1 MAEGKIVSGVGII
14 SVGYDYLKLTGFKL
28 LDGRDFSKALE
39 TDIYESII
47 VNETFIKMF
56 GWQKGVGKT
65 MFTTVTF
72 GKTKIIG
79 VLEDFHFRSLHAEV
93 APAAL
98 VLRPHGCDRILV
110 RIAPD
115 NVAGTVDI
123 LKREWEKVSPRY
135 PFSIGVFGG

>member
-1 MAEGKIVSGVGII
+1 MTFFLFYRNLRTLS
-14 SVGYDYLKLTGFKL
+14 GFKL
-28 LDGRDFSKALE
+28 LEGRDFSKALE

-110 RIAPD
+110 RIASFD
-115 NVAGTVDI
+115 
-123 LKREWEKVSPRY
+123 
-135 PFSIGVFGG
+135 FSICVHLRKTLKLFAFFL